1 MIKYQE
7 RRDAADMRTQLE
19 VIQSVLSN
27 SNFENVQ
34 YYYNLEFS
42 TLPVLNI
49 IVTIMVS
56 SKMEKSSVDRFDF
69 RDLI

>member
-1 MIKYQE
+1 VIKYQE